1 MRHTKLLAAQAG
13 SRLLLQATAHASSNG
28 LLPQGDQLSQ
38 QQRLLF
44 MGVSVGLTVLAGLMS
59 GLTLGLMSLD
69 AVEMEVLKRSG
80 SSREQKYA
88 AAIAPLINNAHFLL
102 VTLLLC
108 NACAMEALP
117 LFLDKLTDPV
127 TAIMVSVT
135 AVLVFG
141 EVLPQAVCSRYGL
154 AIGYYCSWLVR
165 ALMALTSPISWPLGR
180 LLDWLLGSQHTALY
194 RRGQLKALVDIHAAD
209 EGMGGPLLADEIKVM
224 CGALDLTHKTAH
236 TSMTPLAKVLMLP
249 AEAAYDQALLDRVL
263 DSGHSRIPVFTGGDR
278 QCVVGLFLVK
288 DLLRHK
294 PDGSVSL
301 GQVQMRPLP
310 RVCADTPMYDMFKL
324 FQTGR
329 SHMVL
334 LTQPP
339 AAAADPAAATPNT
352 AAAEPAPAPA
362 PVSPGPA
369 VLAGWGE
376 ASGVPLGIITIEDVI
391 EELMQTEIVD
401 ETDLFVDNEQSISV
415 NTSSMMQSLP
425 LQLRLALAQQQNHHH
440 HNQQPHHPAAAAA
453 PPAAAGFV
461 LEGGSPV
468 SAAAAAAAVST
479 MRKLVKKVSSRSR
492 EHGSSGGGVGST
504 LGTAVAAA
512 GGRGGAAAPHA
523 HNSRM
528 QVASSCDNDPMQ
540 PLLSQGSA
548 SGP

>member
-1 MRHTKLLAAQAG
+1 MLAVQTG
-13 SRLLLQATAHASSNG
+13 GRLLLQAASSNG
-28 LLPQGDQLSQ
+28 LLPDGGELSQ

-44 MGVSVGLTVLAGLMS
+44 GGISVGLTVLAGLMS

-69 AVEMEVLKRSG
+69 AVELEVLKRSG
-80 SSREQKYA
+80 SSREKQYA
-88 AAIAPLINNAHFLL
+88 AAIAPLIQNTHFLL

-117 LFLDKLTDPV
+117 LFLDTLTDPA
-127 TAIMVSVT
+127 TAILVSVT

-165 ALMALTSPISWPLGR
+165 ALMAATSPISWPLGR
-180 LLDWLLGSQHTALY
+180 LLDWMLGAQHTALY

-209 EGMGGPLLADEIKVM
+209 EGLGGPLLADEIKVM
-224 CGALDLTHKTAH
+224 VGALDLTHKTAA

-249 AEAAYDQALLDRVL
+249 AEARYDAALLAQVL
-263 DSGHSRIPVFTGGDR
+263 DSGHSRLPVFTGGDR
-278 QCVVGLFLVK
+278 RSIVGLVLVK
-288 DLLRHK
+288 DLLRHA
-294 PDGSVSL
+294 PDGSVAL
-301 GQVQMRPLP
+301 GQLQMRPLP
-310 RVCADTPMYDMFKL
+310 RVPADTPMYDMFKL

-339 AAAADPAAATPNT
+339 AAPAAADGQHP
-352 AAAEPAPAPA
+352 AAAAAAGGAPFSPRPALL
-362 PVSPGPA
+362 GC
-369 VLAGWGE
+369 GD

-415 NTSSMMQSLP
+415 NASSMMQGLP
-425 LQLRLALAQQQNHHH
+425 AQLRSALAQQHHH
-440 HNQQPHHPAAAAA
+440 THNQQHQQHSASLAGAAD
-453 PPAAAGFV
+453 AGA
-461 LEGGSPV
+461 PV

-479 MRKLVKKVSSRSR
+479 MRKLVRKVSSRSR
-492 EHGSSGGGVGST
+492 EHGSSGGGAAST
-504 LGTAVAAA
+504 PSAALA
-512 GGRGGAAAPHA
+512 PGGDFGGAAAA
-523 HNSRM
+523 AAARVSDSSV
-528 QVASSCDNDPMQ
+528 QVSSHDTDHTQ
-540 PLLSQGSA
+540 PLLSHDRS
-548 SGP
+548 